1 LDHLNGFGMYAS
13 MYFIFLSLLS
23 IPATPVD
30 GEISRDALRSGL
42 AKDREG
48 LRSCDRPHQDKTRN
62 LHGLR
67 CSYID
72 VRQ

>member
-1 LDHLNGFGMYAS
+1 VKAKRRAVDMSIHREFHPTPNALDHLNGFGMYAS

-42 AKDREG
+42 AKDREE
-48 LRSCDRPHQDKTRN
+48 S
-62 LHGLR
+62 
-67 CSYID
+67 
-72 VRQ
+72 